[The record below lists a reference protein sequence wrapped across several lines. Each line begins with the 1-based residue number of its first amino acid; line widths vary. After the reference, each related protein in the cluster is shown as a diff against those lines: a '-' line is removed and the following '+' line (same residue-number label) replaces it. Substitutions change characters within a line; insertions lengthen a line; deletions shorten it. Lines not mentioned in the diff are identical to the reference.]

1 MTIQI
6 HSEVSTLNSGPGS
19 SIYLRTVLH
28 LVVRVAPAEVA
39 ALMMMM
45 ALMMAQM
52 MVRMIEGS

>member
-6 HSEVSTLNSGPGS
+6 HSAVSTLNSGPGF

-39 ALMMMM
+39 ALMMM